1 MAPRSGIRNDQHMIE
16 ASHLTKTFGRRTV
29 VDDLSFRV
37 VPGAVTGLL
46 GPEGAGKTTTL
57 RMILGLERPTAGSAL
72 INGRPYSQLERPDNS
87 VVAML
92 GGKWLSHGWIGR
104 FRRRQADGTVPA
116 GVRRRAGM
124 AEAALGDPDHYLFDE
139 PFAGLGQE
147 DAQWMRQ
154 SLRRL
159 AAQGKAVLVTGHSL
173 AEMAQLADNLLVL
186 GNGRLMAATSVD
198 EFISSSGGP
207 AVRVRAQRQAELYDL
222 LLSMGARVTPRISDQ
237 GVSLLVHGLP
247 IARVADAAVNFGILE
262 LVEEDA
268 TLERALLE
276 RSGMNVPTVG
286 TLARGGIT

>member
-1 MAPRSGIRNDQHMIE
+1 MIE

-29 VDDLSFRV
+29 VDDLSFRID
-37 VPGAVTGLL
+37 PGVVTGLL

-57 RMILGLERPTAGSAL
+57 RMILGLERPTSGSAL
-72 INGRPYSQLERPDNS
+72 INGRPYSQLERPGNS

-104 FRRRQADGTVPA
+104 YRRRQADGTVPA
-116 GVRRRAGM
+116 GLRRRAGM

-139 PFAGLGQE
+139 PFAGLGPE
-147 DAQWMRQ
+147 DARWMRQ

-173 AEMAQLADNLLVL
+173 AEMAQVADNLLVL

-198 EFISSSGGP
+198 EFISSNGGP

-222 LLSMGARVTPRISDQ
+222 LLGMGARVTPRISDQ

-247 IARVADAAVNFGILE
+247 IARVAEAAVNFGILE
-262 LVEEDA
+262 LAEEDA
-268 TLERALLE
+268 LLERALLE

>member
-1 MAPRSGIRNDQHMIE
+1 MIE

-37 VPGAVTGLL
+37 DPGVVTGLL
-46 GPEGAGKTTTL
+46 GPDGAGKTTTL
-57 RMILGLERPTAGSAL
+57 RMILGLERPTSGSAL

-116 GVRRRAGM
+116 GLRRRAGM
-124 AEAALGDPDHYLFDE
+124 AEAALADPDHYLFDE

-147 DAQWMRQ
+147 DARWMRQ

-173 AEMAQLADNLLVL
+173 AEMAQVADNLLVL

-198 EFISSSGGP
+198 EFIISSGGP

-222 LLSMGARVTPRISDQ
+222 LLGMGARVTPRISDQ
-237 GVSLLVHGLP
+237 GVLLLVHGLP
-247 IARVADAAVNFGILE
+247 IARVAEAAVNFGILE
-262 LVEEDA
+262 LIEEDA